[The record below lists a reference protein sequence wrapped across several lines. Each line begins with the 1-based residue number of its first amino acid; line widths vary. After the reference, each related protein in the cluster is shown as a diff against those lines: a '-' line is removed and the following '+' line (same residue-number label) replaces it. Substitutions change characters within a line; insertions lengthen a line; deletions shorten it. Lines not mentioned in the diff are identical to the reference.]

1 MIVISYVDADNYYCA
16 NEYLTGRVVMLVRN
30 FFIVAVSMCVS
41 VTVLGGAMINNQRW
55 GFRTSTD
62 ISNRSAVVDLM
73 ERKKGGYYDSFNINN
88 TYITSTNIAGDQN
101 NCSQTV
107 SSVGNSG
114 TNVTDA
120 TTSSPSSW
128 ADGTLGSAAIG
139 NEYQTG
145 LDTALNGGSAA
156 STQGDNS
163 SLGTVGQS
171 NTSSNQASSI
181 NDSAIS
187 NTAGAIN
194 ASGGYSEQQITS
206 NQTNSG
212 AQSASMSDSA
222 ACNL

>member
-1 MIVISYVDADNYYCA
+1 MII
-16 NEYLTGRVVMLVRN
+16 RN
-30 FFIVAVSMCVS
+30 LFIASSFMCVS
-41 VTVLGGAMINNQRW
+41 FAVFGGVMINNERW
-55 GFRTSTD
+55 NFRTSTD

-73 ERKKGGYYDSFNINN
+73 ERKKGGYYNSFIVNN
-88 TYITSTNIAGDQN
+88 EYVTTTNIAGDQN

-120 TTSSPSSW
+120 TTSSPSSS

-139 NEYQTG
+139 NDYQTG
-145 LDTALNGGSAA
+145 LDTALNGGEVSA
-156 STQGDNS
+156 QGDNS
-163 SLGTVGQS
+163 SMATVGQT
-171 NTSSNQASSI
+171 NESSNQASSI

-194 ASGGYSEQQITS
+194 ASGGYSDQQITS
-206 NQTNSG
+206 SQTNSG
-212 AQSASMSDSA
+212 NQSASMSDSV